1 MKVKIIKC
9 SDNDWWYANH
19 IGDIVEVTDTVNIYD
34 DYEVIHIEKQ
44 YPECRFLNLDIANCD
59 CEVVENTEEVSDTKV
74 TIKGV
79 EAVEDYKTLSN
90 TKWMIHSI
98 STDLLVHN
106 PANDTLMFTLDEAQK
121 YIRDSAMNPICY
133 DLIEVTGNIM
143 KTNIDFR
150 SV

>member
-9 SDNDWWYANH
+9 TDNRWWYADH
-19 IGDIVEVTDTVNIYD
+19 IGDIVEVAEVADENGN
-34 DYEVIHIEKQ
+34 YEVIHAEKQ
-44 YPECRFLNLDIANCD
+44 YPEFKELCILGCD
-59 CEVVENTEEVSDTKV
+59 CEVVEYD
-74 TIKGV
+74 
-79 EAVEDYKTLSN
+79 KTLSD

-121 YIRDSAMNPICY
+121 YIRDSAMNPVCY
-133 DLIEVTGNIM
+133 DLIEVTGNMM

-150 SV
+150 RV